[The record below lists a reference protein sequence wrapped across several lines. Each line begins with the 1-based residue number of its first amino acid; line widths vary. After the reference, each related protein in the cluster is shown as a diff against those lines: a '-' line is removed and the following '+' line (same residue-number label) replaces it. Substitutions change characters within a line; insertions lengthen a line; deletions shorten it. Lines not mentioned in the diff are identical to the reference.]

1 MPVAMAKPLDE
12 LTALNESPSEKE
24 GKLPPY
30 SETQTYLSPLNESP
44 SEKEGKSTTTYP
56 LHLLLASLNESPSEK
71 EGKFVPWAAHW

>member
-1 MPVAMAKPLDE
+1 MAMAKPLDE

-44 SEKEGKSTTTYP
+44 SEKEGKCQSARKTVNSARNP
-56 LHLLLASLNESPSEK
+56 Q
-71 EGKFVPWAAHW
+71 